1 MSSPAFPLPDTGG
14 SEIPEAVLDKLF
26 DTMGAGSN
34 VASELLPDVPV
45 DEPVVEDALAEAP
58 GFIAEDE
65 PVEELEGDADGK
77 SDDLPP
83 IPPGGPIFRDDDP
96 AAPPTYTQEQ
106 LDERVE
112 AELQRRLNAYQVQQQ
127 STPPPVPAA
136 PQLPPLPQL
145 SREDMEEIE
154 NSPALRALFILAN
167 NQQARI
173 NEANT
178 LAQQASQGQQ
188 QRQLQEIRG
197 IADTAASEFKSR
209 YNIPDD
215 VMAKV
220 RAQSSAET
228 PYLMSRMQAGADQF
242 AAFTETYERAYWN
255 TPEAR
260 QYEFERQANARVKS
274 ATRKAK
280 LGGVGGSSGSAHRQ
294 PVVHDESTSEGRYN
308 AAVDFVRAAREGV
321 NDQ

>member
-1 MSSPAFPLPDTGG
+1 MPSPAFPLPDTGG

-34 VASELLPDVPV
+34 VASELLP
-45 DEPVVEDALAEAP
+45 EAP
-58 GFIAEDE
+58 PIDDESVLDETILDEVSSEDE
-65 PVEELEGDADGK
+65 PEGDAEEEGEVDEV
-77 SDDLPP
+77 LPP
-83 IPPGGPIFRDDDP
+83 VPPGGPIFRDDDP

-112 AELQRRLNAYQVQQQ
+112 AELQRRLNAYQIQQQ
-127 STPPPVPAA
+127 IPAPAVPAA
-136 PQLPPLPQL
+136 SQLPPLPQL

-178 LAQQASQGQQ
+178 LAQQVSQGQQ